1 MGRSKIISAVEEL
14 IEKGKTA
21 LVQRY
26 IEPLLY
32 KNRKFDIRSFVLVVS
47 YRGELKAYWYREG
60 YLRTCSKEFN
70 WDPNDVFAHLTN
82 DAIQKKCPLY
92 GKYEQGNKLSFS
104 DLEYL
109 LKGKD
114 LLLK

>member
-1 MGRSKIISAVEEL
+1 M
-14 IEKGKTA
+14 
-21 LVQRY
+21 
-26 IEPLLY
+26 
-32 KNRKFDIRSFVLVVS
+32 
-47 YRGELKAYWYREG
+47 KAYWYREG

-109 LKGKD
+109 LKGRNVFLDETMNQMKK
-114 LLLK
+114 LAFHSLKSAEDKLRSSKNQFTF